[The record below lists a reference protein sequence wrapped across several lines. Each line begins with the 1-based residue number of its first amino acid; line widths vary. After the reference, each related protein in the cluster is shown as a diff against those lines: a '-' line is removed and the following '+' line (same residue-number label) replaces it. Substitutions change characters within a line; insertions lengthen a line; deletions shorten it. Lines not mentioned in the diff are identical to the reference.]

1 MKTLKNESLKP
12 VEPKVRSMRG
22 WRTLFAL
29 VLVAAFAFLS
39 IAGSAQVGL
48 ADKGGT
54 DGHTFTATFTKWVVS
69 TTPAGAP
76 LNMTGQVGGDVGMGA
91 FVGEV
96 LKYTPGDTTNGNI
109 TKIEALYHF
118 HGRRHSFTA
127 HVYVTEDDNVG
138 TAVITGR
145 VTEGWLED
153 AQVTG
158 AYTVFANC
166 PMATPGNVYGTLCFQ
181 GALHIQRG
189 DEQ

>member
-29 VLVAAFAFLS
+29 VLVAAFAVLS

-54 DGHTFTATFTKWVVS
+54 DGHPFTAIH
-69 TTPAGAP
+69 A
-76 LNMTGQVGGDVGMGA
+76 
-91 FVGEV
+91 
-96 LKYTPGDTTNGNI
+96 I
-109 TKIEALYHF
+109 YHF
-118 HGRRHSFTA
+118 YGSEHSFTA

-138 TAVITGR
+138 TAVITGH

-158 AYTVFANC
+158 AYTVWANC
-166 PMATPGNVYGTLCFQ
+166 PIATPGNVYGTLCFQ

-189 DEQ
+189 DAQ